1 MQGNEGKELFR
12 FEEPRQKR
20 IYENLLVVGPGPA
33 AFYRDACWLMSQQH
47 GLFSTAHLV
56 AHLLREIESALRD
69 VLEPLSKL
77 SKSEWLKDMADKG
90 NHKNEIYAI
99 LKALDIPEND
109 PIAEAWLRLSN
120 QSNDYRLSR
129 LAHREALAPPRLI
142 DKGFKQLWAEMGTVL
157 DVVLVKFMKRY
168 IAVFD
173 ILDKLLV
180 EKKPSQAA
188 IRTLKDHL
196 PKNLVSL
203 GYFFD
208 RMESPE
214 WIIPLKSEGF
224 FSQPPS
230 PQPDNERNVTTFYVW
245 PESRYLAR
253 MASFQPETVRQ
264 VIFDLPD
271 TDNPLVLADLVQ
283 AALNMPVGCA
293 GKLVE
298 KAKRWAQSPHQGI
311 LPQKLGYFVVHL
323 ANGGE
328 VQGALD
334 LAQELF
340 KVLPDPRSQGV
351 STAGYA
357 SAISPEPKARY
368 SAKYKMIL
376 KRTMPDLVKSA
387 GIKAFNFMC
396 DLLESAV
403 RLSQRTDEPQ
413 EPDYSYIWCPVLKI
427 QQRHSLDDLKNILVS
442 GVLEAAE
449 QIAQSDANKIPDLV
463 RLLEDRPWRVFHR
476 IALVLLREFHN
487 AVPDLVAARLMDRG
501 LFQDAQRVPEYALL
515 AVECFTDLSEEQK
528 DMILGWIGEGPDL
541 DAYRKAHKEWTG
553 KQLSDDEIT
562 IYKEMW
568 QRDHLAWF
576 QSHLVEEWKGLYDI
590 LVAKYG
596 EPRPLGQKEMG
607 AGWVGPTSPKSSEE
621 LQAMSVSETVEFL
634 KTWEPSDDW
643 MFGPSSEGLGRELSS
658 VVSKDPT
665 RFALEAMCFKG
676 LDPTYVR
683 ALLSG
688 LRDAVAL
695 KRVFE
700 WSPALELCLWVM
712 SEPREIPGRQSKTW
726 DTDPDWSWTR
736 KMIVE
741 LLSEGFK
748 QVEGAIPFNYRSN
761 VWQIICQLTD
771 DPDPTPDLEAS
782 HRKSNMDASMVA
794 TDTTRGE
801 AMHALMR
808 YALWVRRHLET
819 LPDSSDLLS
828 RGFDEMPEVRAT
840 LEKHLDVSY
849 DPSLAIRSVYGHW
862 FPQLV
867 LLDPAW
873 AKDHVEKIFPVDES
887 ATAYRDAAWMTYIA
901 HCRAYDVVFDI
912 LHDQYGLSVE
922 RLEESQEERSRVT
935 EGLAEHLMTF
945 YWRGKISLDDPNG
958 LINRFWIKASNRARG
973 YAMEFL
979 GESLRNTK
987 ETIAPEILMRL
998 KSYWERRLEA
1008 AKEAP
1013 DLCKFEMAAFGH
1025 WFVSGKFE
1033 DDWAIQQL
1041 ESALNIAGETYPDDV
1056 VVEQLATLALTTP
1069 LEAIHCLEAIVE
1081 GDKEGW
1087 LIYGWEDHARAIL
1100 NTALQS
1106 INKKAMVAA
1115 EDLVHYMGS
1124 RGYLKFRDLLQH
1136 MDEDASSKTIDK
1148 GREI

>member
-20 IYENLLVVGPGPA
+20 IYENLQLVGPGPA
-33 AFYRDACWLMSQQH
+33 AFYRDACWLMSEQDF
-47 GLFSTAHLV
+47 LSSTAHLV

-77 SKSEWLKDMADKG
+77 SESERLKDIADKG

-99 LKALDIPEND
+99 LKALEIPEND

-129 LAHREALAPPRLI
+129 LAHREALAAPRLI
-142 DKGFKQLWAEMGTVL
+142 DKGFKQLWAEMGIVL
-157 DVVLVKFMKRY
+157 DVVLEKFRKRY
-168 IAVFD
+168 ITVFD
-173 ILDKLLV
+173 TLDKLLV
-180 EKKPSQAA
+180 EKKPSQSA
-188 IRTLKDHL
+188 IKTLKDHI
-196 PKNLVSL
+196 PKSLVSL

-208 RMESPE
+208 RLESPE
-214 WIIPLKSEGF
+214 WIIPLESKGF
-224 FSQPPS
+224 FSQIPS
-230 PQPDNERNVTTFYVW
+230 PKHDNERNVTTFYVW

-253 MASFQPETVRQ
+253 MASFEPETVFQ
-264 VIFDLPD
+264 VIRFLPE
-271 TDNPLVLADLVQ
+271 THNHLVLEDLVQ
-283 AALNMPVGCA
+283 AALNMPARYAVG
-293 GKLVE
+293 LVE
-298 KAKRWAQSPHQGI
+298 KAKMWAQSLHQGI
-311 LPQKLGYFVVHL
+311 LPRKLGYLVVHL

-328 VQGALD
+328 VQGALE
-334 LAQELF
+334 LAQALF
-340 KVLPDPRSQGV
+340 EVLPDPRSREG
-351 STAGYA
+351 TATKEA
-357 SAISPEPKARY
+357 PVILPQPKTRCSVA
-368 SAKYKMIL
+368 AYKMTI
-376 KRTMPDLVKSA
+376 KKVMPNLVRSA
-387 GIKAFNFMC
+387 GIKAFSFVC

-403 RLSQRTDEPQ
+403 RLSRISEEPQ
-413 EPDYSYIWCPVLKI
+413 GPEDNSYIWLPVI
-427 QQRHSLDDLKNILVS
+427 QRQQWRSLDDLKDILVL

-449 QIAQSDANKIPDLV
+449 QIAQSDVNSVSDLV

-487 AVPDLVAARLMDRG
+487 AAPDLAAERLTDRD
-501 LFQDAQRVPEYALL
+501 LFQDAHRIPEYAFL
-515 AVECFTDLSEEQK
+515 AMECFADLSEDQK
-528 DMILGWIGEGPDL
+528 EVILGWIREGPDL
-541 DAYRKAHKEWTG
+541 DAYRKTHKEWTG
-553 KQLSDDEIT
+553 KQQSDDEIT
-562 IYKEMW
+562 IYKGMW

-576 QSHLVEEWKGLYDI
+576 QSHLVKEWKGLYDI

-596 EPRPLGQKEMG
+596 ESRPPGQEEKG
-607 AGWVGPTSPKSSEE
+607 AVWVGPTSPKSSEI
-621 LQAMSVSETVEFL
+621 LQAMSVSEIVEFL
-634 KTWEPSDDW
+634 RTWEPSGEW
-643 MFGPSSEGLGRELSS
+643 MFEPSPEGLGRELSQ
-658 VVSKDPT
+658 VVSKGPT
-665 RFALEAMCFKG
+665 HFAHDAMCFKG

-688 LRDAVAL
+688 LRDAFAL

-700 WSPALELCLWVM
+700 WSSVLELCLSVM
-712 SEPREIPGRQSKTW
+712 SKPREIPGRQSKTW

-748 QVEGAIPFNYRSN
+748 QVEGAIPFKYRSN
-761 VWQIICQLTD
+761 VWQIIRQLTD
-771 DPDPTPDLEAS
+771 DADPTPNHEAS
-782 HRKSNMDASMVA
+782 HLKSNMDASMVA
-794 TDTTRGE
+794 TNTSRGE
-801 AMHALMR
+801 AMHAVMR
-808 YALWVRRHLET
+808 YALWVRRHIET
-819 LPDSSDLLS
+819 LPDSNDLLS

-840 LEKHLDVSY
+840 LEKHLDVSH
-849 DPSLAIRSVYGHW
+849 DPSLAIRSVYGYW

-873 AKDHVEKIFPVDES
+873 AKNHVEKIFPVDES

-922 RLEESQEERSRVT
+922 RFVEGQEGRSRST
-935 EGLAEHLMTF
+935 EGLVDHLMTF
-945 YWRGKISLDDPNG
+945 YWRGKISLVDPND
-958 LINRFWIKASNRARG
+958 LMNRFWIKASNRARG

-979 GESLRNTK
+979 GESLHNTK
-987 ETIAPEILMRL
+987 DTIAPEILMRL

-1013 DLCKFEMAAFGH
+1013 DLCRFEMAAFGH

-1056 VVEQLATLALTTP
+1056 VVERLATLALTMP
-1069 LEAIHCLEAIVE
+1069 LEAIHCLEAIFK

-1087 LIYGWEDHARAIL
+1087 LIDDWEDHARVIL

-1106 INKKAMVAA
+1106 NNKKAVAAA

-1124 RGYLKFRDLLQH
+1124 RRYLKFRDLLQH
-1136 MDEDASSKTIDK
+1136 MDEDASSKTI
-1148 GREI
+1148 